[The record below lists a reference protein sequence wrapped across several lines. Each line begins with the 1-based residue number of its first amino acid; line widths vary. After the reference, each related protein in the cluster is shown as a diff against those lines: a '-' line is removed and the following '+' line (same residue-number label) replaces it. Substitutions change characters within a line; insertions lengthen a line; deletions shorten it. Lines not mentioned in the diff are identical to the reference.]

1 MPKEP
6 EKKEMP
12 ADNKG
17 AFKKPDV
24 LCDCKKVVKGVFC
37 VKCDRL
43 LVPEDMRN
51 GICKRCEEKPKKI
64 DMCVKRYF
72 MVDGD
77 ADSKSEKPIIK
88 DGKVYDFP
96 YEDKAR
102 IVYFCEVC
110 GETGDSQYEVKH
122 KADCASKTA
131 IKVCSK
137 SGTAPHVDKK

>member
-6 EKKEMP
+6 EKP
-12 ADNKG
+12 AEAKG
-17 AFKKPDV
+17 AFKKPDT
-24 LCDCKKVVKGVFC
+24 LCDCKKIAKGLFC

-77 ADSKSEKPIIK
+77 PDSKSEKPILK
-88 DGKVYDFP
+88 DGKL
-96 YEDKAR
+96 YELFYSPEDLSLKHTKA
-102 IVYFCEVC
+102 
-110 GETGDSQYEVKH
+110 K
-122 KADCASKTA
+122 
-131 IKVCSK
+131 
-137 SGTAPHVDKK
+137 